1 MKIKE
6 EEIFF
11 VYIDV
16 KDKQKIILILP
27 GMILIKLYRTISRK
41 KIAKYILLL
50 TELKHLTINY

>member
-41 KIAKYILLL
+41 KNCKIYI
-50 TELKHLTINY
+50 TFNRT